1 MKEYDVKHL
10 FHFIV
15 TLRQGLPKDF
25 DTILGDIRTKCPQG
39 CVTLLEGKK
48 VNLRILEKEDIPTYA
63 AWMNNQEFVG
73 EFFLAP
79 QLSVSHI
86 EKRLSEPSPDSAL
99 FIIESK
105 KATKSGW
112 ITYFET
118 RYGGYASSTEIGY
131 MVTPEGRG
139 KGYCTEAV
147 AIILDY
153 LYLLREIDRIQ
164 ALIAEENVASKRVLE
179 KNGFKKEGVL
189 RRLFYSLG
197 KWWDTSVYSILRE
210 EWGSPK
216 ILKKK
221 LWKE

>member
-39 CVTLLEGKK
+39 CVTLLEGK
-48 VNLRILEKEDIPTYA
+48 
-63 AWMNNQEFVG
+63 
-73 EFFLAP
+73 
-79 QLSVSHI
+79 I

>member
-1 MKEYDVKHL
+1 MLK
-10 FHFIV
+10 
-15 TLRQGLPKDF
+15 
-25 DTILGDIRTKCPQG
+25 
-39 CVTLLEGKK
+39 GKK
-48 VNLRILEKEDIPTYA
+48 INLHIIEKEDIPTYA
-63 AWMNNQEFVG
+63 AWMTSQEFVG
-73 EFFLAP
+73 EFFIAP
-79 QLSVSHI
+79 QISVSDI
-86 EKRLSEPSPDSAL
+86 EKRLSEPSPGSAL

-105 KATKSGW
+105 NGTKSGW
-112 ITYFET
+112 ISYYQLKF
-118 RYGGYASSTEIGY
+118 GGYATSTELGY

-153 LYLLREIDRIQ
+153 LYLLQDINRIQ

-197 KWWDTSVYSILRE
+197 KWWDISVYSILRE

-216 ILKKK
+216 ILKNK